1 MYNSVAKF
9 PSFVQSGAKAL
20 KQSSSSKAL
29 IFIYAPLEIHPRRI
43 EEIGR
48 DGVAF
53 SAFDLFSNNGLDNN
67 LNRGRDSPD
76 STRVVASLHQVHSI

>member
-1 MYNSVAKF
+1 LKFIRVAL
-9 PSFVQSGAKAL
+9 S
-20 KQSSSSKAL
+20 
-29 IFIYAPLEIHPRRI
+29 
-43 EEIGR
+43 R